1 LQPPTQAAEGQPLS
15 LDTAEYGA
23 HRRLMLS
30 GRAAPGARLNVYAGD
45 RPLGTVTADTAGKWS
60 LTAPHGQGAGG
71 VELRLDELAA
81 DGTVAHRVAA
91 PIEVPSASE
100 LAEGRSYAVRR
111 GNNLWVIAR
120 RLYGEGTR
128 YTAIYRANRH
138 QIRDPNL
145 IYPGQLFTLPKS

>member
-1 LQPPTQAAEGQPLS
+1 VAEGQPLS

-23 HRRLMLS
+23 NRRLILS

-45 RPLGTVTADTAGKWS
+45 RPLGTVTADAAGKWS
-60 LTAPHGQGAGG
+60 LSAPHQEGAGR

-81 DGTVAHRVAA
+81 DGSVAHRVA
-91 PIEVPSASE
+91 VPLEAAGTSPAALSR
-100 LAEGRSYAVRR
+100 GYVVRS
-111 GNNLWVIAR
+111 GNNLWLIAR
-120 RLYGEGTR
+120 QLYGEGMR